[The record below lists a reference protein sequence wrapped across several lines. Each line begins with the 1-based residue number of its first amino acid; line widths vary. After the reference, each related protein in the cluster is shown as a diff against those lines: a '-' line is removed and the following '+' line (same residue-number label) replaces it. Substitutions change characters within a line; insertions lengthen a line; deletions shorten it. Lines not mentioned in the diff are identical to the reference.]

1 MRVAGFSSNRAIRA
15 FWLDRRI
22 SALLGSVVKARRRE
36 MACRDSGRGERGG
49 GEEEE
54 EEEEDEEEERRRR
67 RREGRKEGRYEG
79 MLKKHHLNYKCQITG
94 VAYPWYP

>member
-54 EEEEDEEEERRRR
+54 RRRR
-67 RREGRKEGRYEG
+67 RREGRKRRE
-79 MLKKHHLNYKCQITG
+79 I
-94 VAYPWYP
+94 